1 VGAVYSAKDSYSIG
15 LMLLSDLAL
24 AGCVHAYGRMREAG
38 RTAPARSAPEEERIA
53 G

>member
-1 VGAVYSAKDSYSIG
+1 VAVLGVVQAVDHVGVVDG
-15 LMLLSDLAL
+15 LAS
-24 AGCVHAYGRMREAG
+24 CVHAYGRMREAG